1 MPLSLRACGAAS
13 RHPTCGWPQA
23 QMQQVYNKTHSH
35 LSQPET
41 RPGRTHQI
49 TKGRSPDRSSP
60 PSTCHTAIP
69 LAFHP
74 VYRDPL
80 WALTPALTSQFAH
93 PQLGDA
99 SALVQ
104 GKPYSCCTSSGAP
117 SVSYNFPDEPGC
129 LPTHCSDHTLPFCPA
144 WETFS
149 IKGQRVHV
157 LGPAGCLVS
166 APTTPLSPSL
176 QTAQKKQNFI
186 YKNRLS
192 FASPA
197 LVHSLTQA
205 SPDTFYLRQPQ
216 LCGSS
221 SRNH

>member
-1 MPLSLRACGAAS
+1 
-13 RHPTCGWPQA
+13 
-23 QMQQVYNKTHSH
+23 MQQVYNKTHSH

-41 RPGRTHQI
+41 QPGRTCKI

-117 SVSYNFPDEPGC
+117 SVSYNCPDEPGC
-129 LPTHCSDHTLPFCPA
+129 LPIHCFDHTLTCPGLGNLPSQ
-144 WETFS
+144 ETSS
-149 IKGQRVHV
+149 IKGERAHA
-157 LGPAGCLVS
+157 LGPAGRLVS
-166 APTTPLSPSL
+166 VPTTPLCPSL
-176 QTAQKKQNFI
+176 QTAQKEQNFI